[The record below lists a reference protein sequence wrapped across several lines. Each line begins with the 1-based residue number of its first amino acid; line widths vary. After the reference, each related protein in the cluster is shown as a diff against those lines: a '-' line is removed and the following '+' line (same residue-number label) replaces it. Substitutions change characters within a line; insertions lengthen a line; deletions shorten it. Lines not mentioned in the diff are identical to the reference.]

1 MGADA
6 GFLKLIGPELQRLL
20 PELDEK
26 ARRLTLGAVARAAGD
41 GGTGA
46 VARLT
51 GASWQTVADGAAELE
66 SGQVA
71 APGRVRRPGAG
82 RPKLAETDPGLVPA
96 LLALVQDSARGDPES
111 PLLWTTKSAAHLA
124 GELTARGHACS
135 PQTAWRLLREQG
147 FSTQANAKAKEG
159 RRHPDRDAR
168 FRYIA
173 AQAKEHLAAGQPV
186 ISVDA
191 RKKEQVGEYAQAG
204 REWRPGGDPVKVR
217 DHSFADRESG
227 HAIPYGVYDVAANA
241 GFVNVGTGGNT
252 AALAVE
258 SIRRWWQ
265 LAGEDAYPAAGRLL
279 VTCDAG
285 GSNGREN
292 RAWKAGLAA
301 LAAGTGLEITVLHF
315 PPGTSKW
322 NQIEHRLFSQIT
334 LGWRG
339 RPLTSYDVVINTI
352 SAVTTRTGL
361 TVTAVLDRN
370 PCPTGTRISDQ
381 QVKDIEDRHLTR
393 HGFHGEWNYTVL
405 PVPRPAP
412 EPEPEPRPAR
422 PGRATGDLLNH
433 PALTGMDP
441 ADLTALAAAL
451 EIPSR
456 ARREQRRYLRHG
468 RARQRAPGAGGA
480 NRKLDLTDHLLA
492 TRMRQ
497 HLNLPPKV
505 IGALLGAHGTTISH
519 ATSLTASLLA
529 AHPQPPAAPPP
540 GIRLRTPGDLREYA
554 AGHGITIPAGIGGHT
569 PPADSTL
576 QAPDTPQTQLN
587 LECLQ
592 NRTNVPSTHPGAGA
606 GQLSSVSQT
615 DWRWGTPEASATVR
629 SKRMRARRP
638 SNSRAESMLWNQE
651 PRVIR
656 HRSLVLGTPASRAI
670 PMPAAPPGREVV
682 SWCPRRNWSG
692 SVLWIG
698 EQTAW

>member
-6 GFLKLIGPELQRLL
+6 EFLKLIGPELQRLL

-41 GGTGA
+41 GGIGA

-159 RRHPDRDAR
+159 RRHPDRDAQ

-173 AQAKEHLAAGQPV
+173 AQATEHLAAGQPV

-191 RKKEQVGEYAQAG
+191 KKKEQAGEYAQAG
-204 REWRPGGDPVKVR
+204 REWRPQGDPVQVR

-227 HAIPYGVYDVAANA
+227 HAIPYGVYDVAAGA

-265 LAGEDAYPAAGRLL
+265 LAGQDAYPAAGRLL

-285 GSNGREN
+285 GSNGWKN

-301 LAAGTGLEITVLHF
+301 LAAETGLEITVCHF

-322 NQIEHRLFSQIT
+322 NKIEHRLFSQIT

-381 QVKDIEDRHLTR
+381 QVKDIEDRYLTR
-393 HGFHGEWNYTVL
+393 HRFHGEWNYTVL

-412 EPEPEPRPAR
+412 EPEPEPQPAR
-422 PGRATGDLLNH
+422 PGRAARDLLNH

-441 ADLTALAAAL
+441 AGLTALAAAL
-451 EIPSR
+451 EVPFR
-456 ARREQRRYLRHG
+456 ARREQHRYLRHG
-468 RARQRAPGAGGA
+468 RARQRAQGAGGA

-492 TRMRQ
+492 TRMRR
-497 HLNLPPKV
+497 HLNLPATV
-505 IGALLGAHGTTISH
+505 IGALLGADRTTISH

-529 AHPQPPAAPPP
+529 AQPQPPAAQPPR
-540 GIRLRTPGDLREYA
+540 IRLRTLGDLRDYA
-554 AGHGITIPAGIGGHT
+554 AGHGITIPALDQAET
-569 PPADSTL
+569 PPHDTL
-576 QAPDTPQTQLN
+576 TTRATPQTHVN
-587 LECLQ
+587 LE
-592 NRTNVPSTHPGAGA
+592 
-606 GQLSSVSQT
+606 
-615 DWRWGTPEASATVR
+615 
-629 SKRMRARRP
+629 
-638 SNSRAESMLWNQE
+638 
-651 PRVIR
+651 
-656 HRSLVLGTPASRAI
+656 
-670 PMPAAPPGREVV
+670 
-682 SWCPRRNWSG
+682 
-692 SVLWIG
+692 
-698 EQTAW
+698 